1 MAISDLKTQSNLYLE
16 WENTLSAV
24 ENAKVAAKFVQEQ
37 ILNVKNTPEF
47 STYVTDDE
55 LQYLTN
61 VSTIVTEFLNDLPEQ
76 PT

>member
-1 MAISDLKTQSNLYLE
+1 MALSDLQTQSNLYLA
-16 WENTLSAV
+16 WQNTLSAI

-37 ILNVKNTPEF
+37 ISSVKNTPEF

-61 VSTIVTEFLNDLPEQ
+61 VSTLVTEFINDLPEH